1 LSIAG
6 ILASIVSGA
15 SAESPRHTNAAGV
28 TTQPLAGHDFEP
40 KAAAEQAALEI
51 AVPRRTTSQFAPKP
65 NLPVARS
72 TVIAQQSADAPTP
85 PVPERVA
92 QAAPSK
98 PSAPAVPAGLPEPQ
112 QVEVPPPPRFDIER
126 FDVQGNTLLSSQAV
140 LEAVTPY
147 TGKNKDFAD
156 VQRALESLQN
166 RYQRA
171 GYGSVQVLLPEQEL
185 ERGVIALRVVEP
197 KLGKVTIEGNKF
209 FDEANIRRS
218 VPSLQEG
225 KTPNAAE
232 IGASARLANENPAKR
247 TTVLLRAGSNESEI
261 DATVR
266 VQDEK
271 FWRAALTL
279 DNTGSPT
286 TGMYR
291 LGLGFQHSNMFNL
304 DHTFTVQYQ
313 LDPEPVHKFDDL
325 KVLGLAYRVPFYSHG
340 GSLDLLAAYS
350 SIGSSSGQVF
360 QGQAFNISGSGTVLG
375 ARYNQQLPRIVW
387 LDDYEHRVTIGFDY
401 KAFSNQV
408 VSQDL
413 ALGGFNQTPD
423 TTVYPLSL
431 TYSGT
436 KRFQNAE
443 FGFFG
448 SVSRNIHPH
457 GSDAFAERFTGP
469 QPSALDPSA
478 PGAVRGVGT
487 PRYTVWRYGLNYVRA
502 FVNDMQ
508 FRANITGQWT
518 EDALIAGEQFGVG
531 GWESVRG
538 MLEREG
544 ANDRGY
550 RGSLEVYS
558 PDIGKIVAIEG
569 TKMRLL
575 AFLDWAGVRQNYT
588 QFCDNVPASPTCGF
602 NASSL
607 GFGMRMSFKQGVSF
621 RLDYAQMLDG
631 GTRGDRGDRRF
642 HGGMSILF

>member
-1 LSIAG
+1 LSVGG
-6 ILASIVSGA
+6 ILASIA
-15 SAESPRHTNAAGV
+15 PATHAESTGRSRDAAGAI
-28 TTQPLAGHDFEP
+28 TQPLLSHEP
-40 KAAAEQAALEI
+40 ETRSVQQQAAPEPV
-51 AVPRRTTSQFAPKP
+51 VPSSALRPQAPRP
-65 NLPVARS
+65 NLPVARNS
-72 TVIAQQSADAPTP
+72 VVAQQSA
-85 PVPERVA
+85 PVPAAQVSDRVA
-92 QAAPSK
+92 QASPAAP
-98 PSAPAVPAGLPEPQ
+98 PTGLPEPQ

-126 FDVQGNTLLSSQAV
+126 FDVQGNTLLSAQAV
-140 LEAVTPY
+140 QEAVAPY
-147 TGKNKDFAD
+147 TGKSKDFAD

-166 RYQRA
+166 RYQRG

-197 KLGKVTIEGNKF
+197 RLGKVTIEGNKF
-209 FDEANIRRS
+209 FDQENIRRS

-225 KTPNAAE
+225 KTPNSAE

-261 DATVR
+261 DATIR

-271 FWRAALTL
+271 FWRAAVTL

-304 DHTFTVQYQ
+304 DHTLTVQYQ

-325 KVLGLAYRVPFYSHG
+325 KVLGLAYRVPFYAYG

-360 QGQAFNISGSGTVLG
+360 QGQSFNISGSGTVLG

-387 LDDYEHRVTIGFDY
+387 LDDYEHRLTIGFDY

-408 VSQDL
+408 VNQQL
-413 ALGGFNQTPD
+413 GFNQTPD

-431 TYSGT
+431 TYSAT
-436 KRFQNAE
+436 KRLANAE
-443 FGFFG
+443 IGFFG
-448 SVSRNIHPH
+448 SVSRNIYPH
-457 GSDAFAERFTGP
+457 GSDAFTERFTS
-469 QPSALDPSA
+469 PSP
-478 PGAVRGVGT
+478 PVGVGAVRGVGN
-487 PRYTVWRYGLNYVRA
+487 PHYTIWHYGLNYVRA
-502 FVNDMQ
+502 FANDIQ

-518 EDALIAGEQFGVG
+518 EDALIPGEQFGVG

-538 MLEREG
+538 LLEREG
-544 ANDRGY
+544 SSDRGH

-575 AFLDWAGVRQNYT
+575 AFLDWAGVRQNFT
-588 QFCDNVPASPTCGF
+588 PAPPLCDGSTACGF
-602 NASSL
+602 NASSV
-607 GFGMRMSFKQGVSF
+607 GFGLRMSFRQGVSL
-621 RLDYAQMLDG
+621 RLDYASVLDG
-631 GTRGDRGDRRF
+631 GARGDRGDRRF
-642 HGGMSILF
+642 HGGISVLF